1 MDSGFERR
9 QHARRPLDESV
20 FCHIDGSRLHA
31 RSFDVSLGG
40 MFLRTARHDQIP
52 LGALVAVVFKGPLD
66 PTQTVFLFARA
77 VRQQATP
84 VPGIGLTFEKAVAS
98 GSEDGLALFLKR
110 MFGLQSPALRTV
122 EGDRGPKRC
131 IYTFE
136 PTREPAAPAAPR
148 PAAPV
153 ATPTPTPP
161 AAEVDVKTMRTPV
174 NTPAEVEFAGDETTG
189 TIRKIGVTGML
200 LETGRVPKQVGTTVN
215 VRFQVSTRDGP
226 KGIACSGRLASYEQ
240 GGTPPRYL
248 LDLEIVEWNEG
259 RNIGLVKRYL
269 KWLYVRN
276 LANV

>member
-9 QHARRPLDESV
+9 QHERRPLDESV

-31 RSFDVSLGG
+31 RSCDVSLGG
-40 MFLRTARHDQIP
+40 MFLRTTRHDQIP

-77 VRQQATP
+77 VRQQTTP
-84 VPGIGLTFEKAVAS
+84 VPGIGLTFEKAVAT
-98 GSEDGLALFLKR
+98 GAEDGLALFLKR

-131 IYTFE
+131 IFTFE
-136 PTREPAAPAAPR
+136 PVREAPAAPPARAAPR
-148 PAAPV
+148 PAASP
-153 ATPTPTPP
+153 PSP

-174 NTPAEVEFAGDETTG
+174 NTPAEIEFEGDESQG
-189 TIRKIGVTGML
+189 TIRKVGVTGML
-200 LETGRVPKQVGTTVN
+200 LESGRVPKQIGTTVN
-215 VRFQVSTRDGP
+215 VRFTVATREGSKP
-226 KGIACSGRLASYEQ
+226 IGCAGRLASWEQ
-240 GGTPPRYL
+240 GGSPPRYL
-248 LDLEIVEWNEG
+248 LDLEIVEWDEG